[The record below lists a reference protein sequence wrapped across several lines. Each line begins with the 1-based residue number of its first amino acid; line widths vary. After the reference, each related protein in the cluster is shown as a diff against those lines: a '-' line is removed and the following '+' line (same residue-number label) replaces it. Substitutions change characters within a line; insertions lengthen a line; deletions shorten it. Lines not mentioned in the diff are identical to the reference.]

1 MRRLILS
8 AAIVIGAAFAAPA
21 MASEAVPQD
30 LAQRLDQAEADFTM
44 TAAKRRRLMMMQNAQ
59 PRYGRGPGYG
69 PRPGYYGRGPGYGP
83 RPGYY
88 GRGPGYAPRPGYGPR
103 PGYRPPPRW

>member
-1 MRRLILS
+1 MHVVFRETHGLEES
-8 AAIVIGAAFAAPA
+8 
-21 MASEAVPQD
+21 AVPQD

-69 PRPGYYGRGPGYGP
+69 PRPGYYGRGPGYWD
-83 RPGYY
+83 Y
-88 GRGPGYAPRPGYGPR
+88 
-103 PGYRPPPRW
+103 PPPYGW